1 MYKFELNLKL
11 SQTTVITF
19 CTLVGVILSTV
30 ALKNYQINLFS
41 GNTAKKSEALA
52 VDMNLTVELNRT
64 EGAQAPRIES
74 DTMFN
79 EPNPDLMIFKWKSAK
94 KEAPQGLENF
104 FTRLSAQRVANVSS
118 TQLKSAQANKK
129 SITSAE
135 QTINYQAMKEKPKE
149 EMPALPGKV
158 DHSELKNII
167 ASHQQ
172 VFQRCYED
180 SLLKDELLSGNASIV
195 LNIGKKAEVSFK
207 GVGQETIKNE
217 LRKCLSQKAV
227 AMDFSNQ
234 YKGKAVKFSLFFNN

>member
-19 CTLVGVILSTV
+19 CTLIGLALSTI
-30 ALKNYQINLFS
+30 ALENYQINLFAADI
-41 GNTAKKSEALA
+41 AKTSEALA
-52 VDMNLTVELNRT
+52 VDMDLTVELKRT
-64 EGAQAPRIES
+64 ADTQAPRIES

-79 EPNPDLMIFKWKSAK
+79 EPNPDLMIFKWKTAK
-94 KEAPQGLENF
+94 KEAPQGLDNF

-118 TQLKSAQANKK
+118 SQLKSAKAATQG
-129 SITSAE
+129 ITSSQ

-149 EMPALPGKV
+149 LVPALSAKV

-172 VFQRCYED
+172 VFQRCFED